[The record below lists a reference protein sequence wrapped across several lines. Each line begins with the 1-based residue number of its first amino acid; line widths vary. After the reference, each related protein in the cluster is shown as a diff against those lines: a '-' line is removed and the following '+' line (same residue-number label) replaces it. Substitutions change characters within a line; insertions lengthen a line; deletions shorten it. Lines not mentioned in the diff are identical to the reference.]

1 MTLPIVPAIVVR
13 ELAPEDVEAARH
25 LINLA
30 CLGSIYSRPMTTAE
44 AADQLLGERPPTLL
58 PVRWRNHAVLLA
70 VRVGE
75 PVGLLDVGVGLDS
88 DSPERPDYQPLGL
101 LRFFA
106 LPADEALRND
116 VARCLMT
123 AADTYWRRHGVAVV
137 KAYHPST
144 GYPNWQG
151 GFGLL
156 PSDWTEQV
164 RWLTD
169 DGFRYIDRFY
179 CFFCTL
185 RQELLEES
193 VPQSGLTLAF
203 RGSAEDRRYQV
214 FFRRTELIGEARI
227 VQCFVE
233 AEGRSLRIAHLAH
246 WEVDP
251 PWRNHHIGR
260 WMLRR
265 ILNDAAQQALD
276 QVIVFVRI
284 RQAAAINLLTQHGFV
299 EHPYRGYV
307 LEKTLQA

>member
-1 MTLPIVPAIVVR
+1 MTLPFAPAIVVR
-13 ELAPEDVEAARH
+13 ELTPEEIEPARH
-25 LINLA
+25 LINQT
-30 CLGSIYSRPMTTAE
+30 CSGSIYSRAMTPAE
-44 AADQLLGERPPTLL
+44 AAEQLLSETPPTLL
-58 PVRWRNHAVLLA
+58 PVRWRNHTVLVA

-75 PVGLLDVGVGLDS
+75 LVGLLDVAVGLDS
-88 DSPERPDYQPLGL
+88 ESQHRPDFQPFGL

-106 LPADEALRND
+106 LPAEETLRKE
-116 VARCLMT
+116 VGRCLM
-123 AADTYWRRHGVAVV
+123 AAAHAYWRRHGVAVV

-144 GYPNWQG
+144 GYPTWQG

-156 PSDWTEQV
+156 PSDWIDQV
-164 RWLTD
+164 ELLTD
-169 DGFRYIDRFY
+169 EDFRYIDRIY

-193 VPQSGLTLAF
+193 VPQSGLTLVF
-203 RGSAEDRRYQV
+203 RGTSEDRRYQV
-214 FFRRTELIGEARI
+214 FFRRTELIGEARV
-227 VQCFVE
+227 VQRFVE
-233 AEGRSLRIAHLAH
+233 MEGRLLRIAHLIH

-260 WMLRR
+260 WILRR
-265 ILNDAAQQALD
+265 ILNDAVQQALD

-284 RQAAAINLLTQHGFV
+284 HQAAAINLLTQHGFV